1 MTINRKLL
9 FFPALAVGII
19 VLIIAIKTKTVI
31 PTKPSG
37 DRSRPVETLALKQQK
52 IAPMIIGYGQIK
64 PKYEWKAI
72 SEVTGRVVYRNPQL
86 EKGQILSKGTIIIKI
101 DPLDYQLKLAQ
112 AETDLISSQ
121 TQLKKVTQQ
130 QENQQRTLKIELAR
144 LKISQKELERKQEL
158 RKKGLTSQSELDQQ
172 NQSYLSQ
179 KKLVQDIN
187 NQLALYPSEK
197 KVAEAVVKVN
207 QSKVA
212 EAQRSL
218 DKTTITLPRTMRIA
232 QVDIETN
239 QVVNVQQVMVEGQG
253 IDTMEVEAQISIH
266 DMHLLTASLK
276 QFEHNKAGVAIPD
289 THQIKAQIEL
299 QSGSLTSTWPATL
312 ARISE
317 TVDPTQA
324 TVGVILEIK
333 QDYSKQSPSSNIALV
348 NGMFVKAMLEGHRNP
363 SWVIPERA
371 LHGDKVY
378 LLNADNKLHIQPAQV
393 EYRRNNHIIIRG
405 DFNVNDQLILNDILP
420 AIEGMSLHRINAE
433 KVIDIA
439 DKKQG
444 DAS

>member
-1 MTINRKLL
+1 MKINRKLL
-9 FFPALAVGII
+9 FFPVLAVGII
-19 VLIIAIKTKTVI
+19 VLIIAIKTKAVI
-31 PTKPSG
+31 PTKPG
-37 DRSRPVETLALKQQK
+37 GERSRPVETQVLKEQQM
-52 IAPMIIGYGQIK
+52 APMVIGFGQIK

-72 SEVTGRVVYRNPQL
+72 AEVTGKVIYRNPQL
-86 EKGQILSKGTIIIKI
+86 EKGQILTKGTTIVKI

-144 LKISQKELERKQEL
+144 LKISEKELGRKQEL

-218 DKTTITLPRTMRIA
+218 NKTTITLPRTMRIA

-239 QVVNVQQVMVEGQG
+239 QVVNLQQVMVEGQG
-253 IDTMEVEAQISIH
+253 IDVMEVEAQISIH
-266 DMHLLTASLK
+266 DMHLLTASLG
-276 QFEHNKAGVAIPD
+276 QFEQSQAGIAIPD
-289 THQIKAQIEL
+289 TRQIKAQIEL
-299 QSGSLTSTWPATL
+299 QSGSLTSVWPATL

-348 NGMFVKAMLEGHRNP
+348 NGMFVKAMLEGHSNP

-378 LLNADNKLHIQPAQV
+378 LLSVDNKLHIQTVKV
-393 EYRRNNHIIIRG
+393 EYRRDNQVVISG
-405 DFNVNDQLILNDILP
+405 DLNANEQLILNDILP
-420 AIEGMSLHRINAE
+420 AIDGMSLHRVNSPKIA
-433 KVIDIA
+433 DTA
-439 DKKQG
+439 DKKQD
-444 DAS
+444 DAL